1 MRLLPDMVCVFNPSI
16 QEAEA
21 GGSQIQD
28 LSELH
33 SAFRVSLISLVRLG
47 LKIKRGNKDW
57 DMV

>member
-1 MRLLPDMVCVFNPSI
+1 MRLLPAVVVCAFNPSI

-33 SAFRVSLISLVRLG
+33 SAFRVSLISLVRL
-47 LKIKRGNKDW
+47 KIKRRNKDW